1 MNSTIFLFIAT
12 LLCWGPTW
20 YVIKFQLGIVDPM
33 VSVFYRFFLASII
46 ILFFCKFKN
55 FKIQFSFKEHFFIA
69 VLGILLFN
77 INYVIFYLSTQYLI
91 SGFVALCFSSI
102 LFMNIIN
109 NIIFHRN
116 LPSIMTILGGA
127 IGTLGLIFIF
137 YEEISNFTL
146 SSTTSFGIFLGI
158 IATYF
163 ASLGNLVSAYTS
175 KIKLPVVPVTGYGML
190 YGSLSLLIYLLVI
203 DTPFQFDFS
212 LSYNLSLIY
221 LSVFGSVFG
230 FSLYLTLIEKI
241 GSNDAAYVAI
251 IMPLIALLVSTI
263 FENLLWNLN
272 LIIGAVMII
281 LGNILILK
289 KN

>member
-20 YVIKFQLGIVDPM
+20 YVIKFQLGTVDPM
-33 VSVFYRFFLASII
+33 VSVFYRFFLGSLI
-46 ILFFCKFKN
+46 ILLACVIKKLPLKF
-55 FKIQFSFKEHFFIA
+55 SLKEHFYIA

-102 LFMNIIN
+102 LFMNVIN
-109 NIIFHRN
+109 NIIFHKN
-116 LPSIMTILGGA
+116 LPNIKTILGGA
-127 IGTLGLIFIF
+127 IGTMGLIFIF
-137 YEEISNFTL
+137 FDEISNFTF
-146 SSTTSFGIFLGI
+146 SNMTSYGIFLGI

-163 ASLGNLVSAYTS
+163 ASLGNLVSAHTS
-175 KIKLPVVPVTGYGML
+175 KINLPVVPVTGYGML
-190 YGSLSLLIYLLVI
+190 YGSISLLIFLLI
-203 DTPFQFDFS
+203 TKTPFNFEYS
-212 LSYNLSLIY
+212 LKYNLSLVY

-230 FSLYLTLIEKI
+230 FSLYLSLIKKI

-251 IMPLIALLVSTI
+251 IMPLIALLVSTL
-263 FENLLWNLN
+263 FEELMWNVNLV
-272 LIIGAVMII
+272 IGAIMII
-281 LGNILILK
+281 FGNILILK

>member
-46 ILFFCKFKN
+46 ILCFCKLKN
-55 FKIQFSFKEHFFIA
+55 FKIKFSLKEHFLIA
-69 VLGILLFN
+69 VLGVLLFN

-102 LFMNIIN
+102 LFMNVIN

-116 LPSIMTILGGA
+116 LPNIMTILGGA

-190 YGSLSLLIYLLVI
+190 YGSLSLFIYLLVK
-203 DTPFQFDFS
+203 DTPFQFDLS

-221 LSVFGSVFG
+221 LSIFGSVFG
-230 FSLYLTLIEKI
+230 FSLYLTLIKKI

-251 IMPLIALLVSTI
+251 IMPLIALLVSTL
-263 FENLLWNLN
+263 FENLIWNWSLFIGAL
-272 LIIGAVMII
+272 LIIF
-281 LGNILILK
+281 GNILILK
-289 KN
+289 R

>member
-20 YVIKFQLGIVDPM
+20 YIIKFQLGIVDPM

-46 ILFFCKFKN
+46 ILLFCIYK
-55 FKIQFSFKEHFFIA
+55 KINLRFSIKEHIFIA
-69 VLGILLFN
+69 ALGIFLFN

-102 LFMNIIN
+102 LFMNVIN

-116 LPSIMTILGGA
+116 LPNIMTILGGA
-127 IGTLGLIFIF
+127 IGTSGLFFIF
-137 YEEISNFTL
+137 YVEISNFTL

-163 ASLGNLVSAYTS
+163 ASLGNLISAHTS

-190 YGSLSLLIYLLVI
+190 YGSLSLLIYLYIMGV
-203 DTPFQFDFS
+203 PFEFDLS

-221 LSVFGSVFG
+221 LSIFGSVFG
-230 FSLYLTLIEKI
+230 FSLYLTLIKKI

-263 FENLLWNLN
+263 FENLIWNLN
-272 LIIGAVMII
+272 LVIGAIMII
-281 LGNILILK
+281 LGNILILR

>member
-46 ILFFCKFKN
+46 ILCFCKLKN
-55 FKIQFSFKEHFFIA
+55 FKIKFSLKEHFLIA
-69 VLGILLFN
+69 VLGVLLFN

-102 LFMNIIN
+102 LFMNVIN

-116 LPSIMTILGGA
+116 FPNIMTILGGA

-190 YGSLSLLIYLLVI
+190 YGSLSLFIYLLVK
-203 DTPFQFDFS
+203 DTPFQFDLS

-221 LSVFGSVFG
+221 LSIFGSVFG
-230 FSLYLTLIEKI
+230 FSLYLTLIKKI

-251 IMPLIALLVSTI
+251 IMPLIALLVSTL
-263 FENLLWNLN
+263 FENLIWNWSLFIGAL
-272 LIIGAVMII
+272 LIIF
-281 LGNILILK
+281 GNILILK
-289 KN
+289 R

>member
-33 VSVFYRFFLASII
+33 VSVFYRFFLASLI
-46 ILFFCKFKN
+46 ILLACVIKKLPLKF
-55 FKIQFSFKEHFFIA
+55 SLKEHFYIA

-102 LFMNIIN
+102 LFMNVIN
-109 NIIFHRN
+109 NIIFHKT
-116 LPSIMTILGGA
+116 LPNIKTILGGA
-127 IGTLGLIFIF
+127 IGTMGLIFIF
-137 YEEISNFTL
+137 FDEISNFTF
-146 SSTTSFGIFLGI
+146 SNMTSYGIFLGI

-163 ASLGNLVSAYTS
+163 ASLGNLVSTHTS
-175 KIKLPVVPVTGYGML
+175 KINLPVVPVTGYGML
-190 YGSLSLLIYLLVI
+190 YGSITLLIFLLI
-203 DTPFQFDFS
+203 TKTPFNFEYS
-212 LSYNLSLIY
+212 LKYNLSLVY

-230 FSLYLTLIEKI
+230 FSLYLSLIKKI

-251 IMPLIALLVSTI
+251 IMPLIALLVSTL
-263 FENLLWNLN
+263 FEELMWNVNLV
-272 LIIGAVMII
+272 IGAIMII
-281 LGNILILK
+281 FGNILILK

>member
-33 VSVFYRFFLASII
+33 VSVFYRFFLASLI
-46 ILFFCKFKN
+46 ILGFCLVKGFKLKFL
-55 FKIQFSFKEHFFIA
+55 FKEHLYIA
-69 VLGILLFN
+69 ILGILLFN

-102 LFMNIIN
+102 LFMNVVN

-116 LPSIMTILGGA
+116 LPNITTILGGS
-127 IGTLGLIFIF
+127 IGTLGLILIF
-137 YEEISNFTL
+137 YDEISNFTF
-146 SSTTSFGIFLGI
+146 SSTTSFGIFLGVM
-158 IATYF
+158 ATYF
-163 ASLGNLVSAYTS
+163 ASLGNLVSAFTS

-190 YGSLSLLIYLLVI
+190 YGSISLLLYLVI
-203 DTPFQFDFS
+203 TGVPLEFDFS
-212 LSYNLSLIY
+212 YSYNLSLIY
-221 LSVFGSVFG
+221 LSIFGSVFG
-230 FSLYLTLIEKI
+230 FTLYLTLIKKI

-263 FENLLWNLN
+263 FEGLIWNINLV
-272 LIIGAVMII
+272 IGAIMII
-281 LGNILILK
+281 FGNILILK

>member
-33 VSVFYRFFLASII
+33 VSVFYRFFLASMI
-46 ILFFCKFKN
+46 ILLACVIKKLPLKF
-55 FKIQFSFKEHFFIA
+55 SLKEHFYIA

-77 INYVIFYLSTQYLI
+77 VNYVIFYLSTQYLI

-102 LFMNIIN
+102 LFMNVIN
-109 NIIFHRN
+109 NIIFHKN
-116 LPSIMTILGGA
+116 LPNIKTILGGA
-127 IGTLGLIFIF
+127 IGTMGLIFIF
-137 YEEISNFTL
+137 FDEIGNFTF
-146 SSTTSFGIFLGI
+146 SNMTSYGIFLGI

-163 ASLGNLVSAYTS
+163 ASLGNLVSAHTS
-175 KIKLPVVPVTGYGML
+175 KINLPVVPVTGYGML
-190 YGSLSLLIYLLVI
+190 YGSISLLVFLLI
-203 DTPFQFDFS
+203 TKTPFNFEYS
-212 LSYNLSLIY
+212 LKYNLSLVY

-230 FSLYLTLIEKI
+230 FSLYLSLIKKI

-251 IMPLIALLVSTI
+251 IMPLIALLVSTL
-263 FENLLWNLN
+263 FEELMWNVNLV
-272 LIIGAVMII
+272 IGAIMII
-281 LGNILILK
+281 FGNILILK